1 MITFFDFWVSK
12 RYLFP
17 KTKDSFFS
25 LITILS
31 FLGISLGVATLIIVM
46 SVMNGF
52 REELTNKVLGIN
64 GHIKI
69 QLYNSSKITKYE
81 SIINSLNN
89 FSNELD
95 AQPVIITQSLL
106 STKNFSS
113 GVMLKGLKTKDI
125 SNRKLLKQKISDESF
140 KKFDNNEG
148 VLVGKKLFQRLS
160 GENKKYIK
168 LISSK
173 QIETPFGR
181 ILNSQDFKIIGTFE
195 TGMYDYDLN
204 LIILPLNL
212 LQKFLNEETSVH
224 SIEVFMNDF
233 GNIEKTIEDLNSM
246 LPDYF
251 SIVDWRRL
259 NPTLFN
265 AIAVERNVMFIIL
278 LLIIVVA
285 AFNLISSLIMLVNNK
300 KKDIGILRTLGVSK
314 TQLLKI
320 FILNGFFIGFIGTVL
335 GLVLGILFCQN
346 INQIKD
352 FFELF
357 MDSDLFSEEIYFFSQ
372 LPIIIDFKEIILIV
386 IISLLLSFV
395 ATIYPAY
402 KASKVEPIHL
412 IKWE

>member
-64 GHIKI
+64 GHLKI

-81 SIINSLNN
+81 SIVNSLNN

-95 AQPVIITQSLL
+95 AQPVIISQSLL

-113 GVMLKGLKTKDI
+113 GVMLKGLKTRDI

-233 GNIEKTIEDLNSM
+233 DNIEKTIEDLNTI

-300 KKDIGILRTLGVSK
+300 RKDIGILRTLGVSK

-352 FFELF
+352 FLELF
-357 MDSDLFSEEIYFFSQ
+357 LDSELFSEEIYFFSQ

>member
-69 QLYNSSKITKYE
+69 QLYNSSKITEYE

-148 VLVGKKLFQRLS
+148 VLVGKKLFQRL
-160 GENKKYIK
+160 GDENRKYIK

-233 GNIEKTIEDLNSM
+233 GNIEKTIEDLNTI

>member
-233 GNIEKTIEDLNSM
+233 GNIEKTIEDLNSI

-335 GLVLGILFCQN
+335 GLILGILFCQN

-402 KASKVEPIHL
+402 KASKVEPIQL

>member
-64 GHIKI
+64 GHLKI

-81 SIINSLNN
+81 SIVNSLNN

-95 AQPVIITQSLL
+95 AQPVIISQSLL

-113 GVMLKGLKTKDI
+113 GVMLKGLKTRDI

-233 GNIEKTIEDLNSM
+233 DNIEKTIEDLNTI

-300 KKDIGILRTLGVSK
+300 RKDIGILRTLGVSK

-352 FFELF
+352 FLELF
-357 MDSDLFSEEIYFFSQ
+357 LDSELFSEEIYFFSQ

-386 IISLLLSFV
+386 IISLLLSFL

>member
-233 GNIEKTIEDLNSM
+233 GNIEKTIKDLNTI

-251 SIVDWRRL
+251 SIVDWRQL

-335 GLVLGILFCQN
+335 GLVLGLLFCQN

>member
-64 GHIKI
+64 GHLKI

-81 SIINSLNN
+81 SIVNSLNN

-95 AQPVIITQSLL
+95 AQPVIISQSLL

-113 GVMLKGLKTKDI
+113 GVMLKGLKTRDI
-125 SNRKLLKQKISDESF
+125 YNRKLLKQKISDESF

-160 GENKKYIK
+160 GEDRKYIK

-233 GNIEKTIEDLNSM
+233 GDIKKTIEDISTL

-300 KKDIGILRTLGVSK
+300 RKDIGILRTLGVSK

-352 FFELF
+352 FLELF
-357 MDSDLFSEEIYFFSQ
+357 LDSDLFSEEIYFFSQ
-372 LPIIIDFKEIILIV
+372 LPIIIDFKEIISIV
-386 IISLLLSFV
+386 IISLLLSFL

>member
-69 QLYNSSKITKYE
+69 QLYNSSKITEYE

-160 GENKKYIK
+160 GENRKYIK

-181 ILNSQDFKIIGTFE
+181 ILNSQDFKIVGTFE

-233 GNIEKTIEDLNSM
+233 GNIEKTIKDLNTI

-335 GLVLGILFCQN
+335 GLVLGLLFCQN

>member
-113 GVMLKGLKTKDI
+113 GVMLKGLKTRDI
-125 SNRKLLKQKISDESF
+125 YNRKLLKQKISDESF

-233 GNIEKTIEDLNSM
+233 GNIEKTIEDLHTI

-335 GLVLGILFCQN
+335 GLILGILFCQN

-372 LPIIIDFKEIILIV
+372 LPIIIDFKEIILII
-386 IISLLLSFV
+386 IISLLLSFL

>member
-224 SIEVFMNDF
+224 SIEVFTNDF
-233 GNIEKTIEDLNSM
+233 GNIEKTIEDLNTI

-402 KASKVEPIHL
+402 KASKVDPIHL

>member
-1 MITFFDFWVSK
+1 MISFFDFWVSK

-25 LITILS
+25 LITFLS

-64 GHIKI
+64 GHLKI

-81 SIINSLNN
+81 SIVDSLNN
-89 FSNELD
+89 FSKD
-95 AQPVIITQSLL
+95 FHAQPVILSQSLL

-113 GVMLKGLKTKDI
+113 GVMLKGIKSKDLI
-125 SNRKLLKQKISDESF
+125 NRKLLKKKISEESLEKF
-140 KKFDNNEG
+140 KNNEG
-148 VLVGKKLFQRLS
+148 VLVGEKLFRRLNDKNR
-160 GENKKYIK
+160 EYIK

-181 ILNSQDFKIIGTFE
+181 MLNSQDFKIIGTFE

-212 LQKFLNEETSVH
+212 LQKYLNEENSIH
-224 SIEVFMNDF
+224 SIEVFMDDF
-233 GNIEKTIEDLNSM
+233 NNIEKTIEDLKNI

-251 SIVDWRRL
+251 SIIDWRLL

-265 AIAVERNVMFIIL
+265 AIEVERNVMFLIL

-300 KKDIGILRTLGVSK
+300 RKDIGILRTLGVSK
-314 TQLLKI
+314 IQLLKI
-320 FILNGFFIGFIGTVL
+320 FIINGFLIGFIGTML

-346 INQIKD
+346 INQIKE
-352 FFELF
+352 FLELF
-357 MDSDLFSEEIYFFSQ
+357 MNSSLFSEEIYFFSQ
-372 LPIIIDFKEIILIV
+372 LPVIIETKEIIMIV
-386 IISLLLSFV
+386 SISLLLSFMS
-395 ATIYPAY
+395 TIYPAY
-402 KASKVEPIHL
+402 KASKVEPIQL

>member
-69 QLYNSSKITKYE
+69 QLYNSSKITEYE

-89 FSNELD
+89 FSDELD

-160 GENKKYIK
+160 GENRKYIK

-233 GNIEKTIEDLNSM
+233 GNIEKTIEDLNTI

-335 GLVLGILFCQN
+335 GLVLGLLFCQN

>member
-1 MITFFDFWVSK
+1 
-12 RYLFP
+12 
-17 KTKDSFFS
+17 
-25 LITILS
+25 
-31 FLGISLGVATLIIVM
+31 
-46 SVMNGF
+46 
-52 REELTNKVLGIN
+52 
-64 GHIKI
+64 
-69 QLYNSSKITKYE
+69 
-81 SIINSLNN
+81 
-89 FSNELD
+89 
-95 AQPVIITQSLL
+95 
-106 STKNFSS
+106 
-113 GVMLKGLKTKDI
+113 
-125 SNRKLLKQKISDESF
+125 
-140 KKFDNNEG
+140 
-148 VLVGKKLFQRLS
+148 
-160 GENKKYIK
+160 
-168 LISSK
+168 
-173 QIETPFGR
+173 
-181 ILNSQDFKIIGTFE
+181 
-195 TGMYDYDLN
+195 
-204 LIILPLNL
+204 
-212 LQKFLNEETSVH
+212 
-224 SIEVFMNDF
+224 
-233 GNIEKTIEDLNSM
+233 
-246 LPDYF
+246 
-251 SIVDWRRL
+251 
-259 NPTLFN
+259 
-265 AIAVERNVMFIIL
+265 MFIIL

>member
-1 MITFFDFWVSK
+1 MISFFDFWVSK

-17 KTKDSFFS
+17 KTQDSFFS

-52 REELTNKVLGIN
+52 KEELTNKVLGIN
-64 GHIKI
+64 GHLKI
-69 QLYNSSKITKYE
+69 QLYNSSKIEKYE
-81 SIINSLNN
+81 SIINSLNS

-95 AQPVIITQSLL
+95 AQPVIISQSLL

-113 GVMLKGLKTKDI
+113 GVMIKGLKSKDI
-125 SNRKLLKQKISDESF
+125 LKRQLLKEKISDESF
-140 KKFDNNEG
+140 EKFKNNEG
-148 VLVGKKLFQRLS
+148 VLVGAKLYQRLS
-160 GENKKYIK
+160 GKNREYIK

-181 ILNSQDFKIIGTFE
+181 MLNSQDFKIIGTFE

-204 LIILPLNL
+204 LVILPLNL
-212 LQKFLNEETSVH
+212 IQKFLDEENSVH
-224 SIEVFMNDF
+224 SIEVFMDDF
-233 GNIEKTIEDLNSM
+233 RKIDKTIEDLNIV
-246 LPDYF
+246 LPNYF
-251 SIVDWRRL
+251 SVIDWRQL

-265 AIAVERNVMFIIL
+265 AIEVERNVMFLIL

-300 KKDIGILRTLGVSK
+300 RKDIGILRTLGVSK

-320 FILNGFFIGFIGTVL
+320 FIMNGFFIGFIGTIL
-335 GLVLGILFCQN
+335 GLILGILFCQN
-346 INQIKD
+346 INEIKD
-352 FFELF
+352 FLELF
-357 MDSDLFSEEIYFFSQ
+357 MDSSLFSEEIYFFSQ
-372 LPIIIDFKEIILIV
+372 LPVIIEVREIVLIV
-386 IISLLLSFV
+386 LISLFLSFV

-402 KASKVEPIHL
+402 KASKVDPIHL

>member
-81 SIINSLNN
+81 SIVNSLNN

-95 AQPVIITQSLL
+95 AQPVIISQSLL

-160 GENKKYIK
+160 GEDRKYIK

-233 GNIEKTIEDLNSM
+233 DNIEKTIEDLNTI

-352 FFELF
+352 FLELF
-357 MDSDLFSEEIYFFSQ
+357 LDSELFSEEIYFFSQ

-386 IISLLLSFV
+386 IISLLLSFL

>member
-233 GNIEKTIEDLNSM
+233 GNIEKTIEDLNTI

>member
-17 KTKDSFFS
+17 KTRDSFFS

-95 AQPVIITQSLL
+95 AQPVSITQSLL

-140 KKFDNNEG
+140 KKFENNEG

-160 GENKKYIK
+160 GENRKYIK

-335 GLVLGILFCQN
+335 GLILGILFCQN

>member
-69 QLYNSSKITKYE
+69 QLYNSSKITEYE

-160 GENKKYIK
+160 GENKKFIK

-181 ILNSQDFKIIGTFE
+181 ILNSQDFKIVGTFE

-233 GNIEKTIEDLNSM
+233 GNIEKTIEDLNTI

>member
-160 GENKKYIK
+160 GENKKFIK

-233 GNIEKTIEDLNSM
+233 GNIEKTIEDLHTI

>member
-233 GNIEKTIEDLNSM
+233 GNIEKTIEDLHTI

>member
-1 MITFFDFWVSK
+1 MTYFDS
-12 RYLFP
+12 P
-17 KTKDSFFS
+17 
-25 LITILS
+25 
-31 FLGISLGVATLIIVM
+31 
-46 SVMNGF
+46 
-52 REELTNKVLGIN
+52 
-64 GHIKI
+64 
-69 QLYNSSKITKYE
+69 
-81 SIINSLNN
+81 
-89 FSNELD
+89 
-95 AQPVIITQSLL
+95 
-106 STKNFSS
+106 
-113 GVMLKGLKTKDI
+113 
-125 SNRKLLKQKISDESF
+125 
-140 KKFDNNEG
+140 
-148 VLVGKKLFQRLS
+148 
-160 GENKKYIK
+160 
-168 LISSK
+168 
-173 QIETPFGR
+173 
-181 ILNSQDFKIIGTFE
+181 
-195 TGMYDYDLN
+195 
-204 LIILPLNL
+204 
-212 LQKFLNEETSVH
+212 H

-233 GNIEKTIEDLNSM
+233 DNIEKTIEDLNTI

-335 GLVLGILFCQN
+335 GLILGILFCQN

-357 MDSDLFSEEIYFFSQ
+357 MDADLFSEEIYFFSQ

>member
-113 GVMLKGLKTKDI
+113 GVILKGLKTKDI

-140 KKFDNNEG
+140 KKFENNEG

-233 GNIEKTIEDLNSM
+233 GNIEKTIEDLHTI

-335 GLVLGILFCQN
+335 GLILGILFCQN

>member
-69 QLYNSSKITKYE
+69 QLYNSSKITEYE

-125 SNRKLLKQKISDESF
+125 FNRKLLKQKISDESF

-160 GENKKYIK
+160 GENRKYIK

-233 GNIEKTIEDLNSM
+233 GNIEKTIEDLNTI

-335 GLVLGILFCQN
+335 GLVLGLLFCQN

-372 LPIIIDFKEIILIV
+372 LPIIIDFKEIIFIV

>member
-1 MITFFDFWVSK
+1 MISFFDFWVSK

-17 KTKDSFFS
+17 KTQDSFFS

-52 REELTNKVLGIN
+52 KEELTNKVLGIN
-64 GHIKI
+64 GHLKI
-69 QLYNSSKITKYE
+69 QLYNSSKIEKYE
-81 SIINSLNN
+81 SIINLLNS

-95 AQPVIITQSLL
+95 AQPVIISQSLL

-113 GVMLKGLKTKDI
+113 GVMIKGLKSKDI
-125 SNRKLLKQKISDESF
+125 LKRQLLKEKISDESF
-140 KKFDNNEG
+140 EKFKNNEG
-148 VLVGKKLFQRLS
+148 VLVGAKLYQRLS
-160 GENKKYIK
+160 GKNREYIK

-181 ILNSQDFKIIGTFE
+181 MLNSQDFKIIGTFE

-204 LIILPLNL
+204 LIIFPLNL
-212 LQKFLNEETSVH
+212 IQKFLDEENSVH
-224 SIEVFMNDF
+224 SIEVFMDDF
-233 GNIEKTIEDLNSM
+233 RKIGKTIEDLNIV
-246 LPDYF
+246 LPNYF
-251 SIVDWRRL
+251 SVIDWRQL

-265 AIAVERNVMFIIL
+265 AIEVERNVMFLIL

-300 KKDIGILRTLGVSK
+300 RKDIGILRTLGVSK

-320 FILNGFFIGFIGTVL
+320 FIMNGFFIGFIGTIL
-335 GLVLGILFCQN
+335 GLILGILFCQN

-352 FFELF
+352 FLELF
-357 MDSDLFSEEIYFFSQ
+357 MDSNLFSEEIYFFSQ
-372 LPIIIDFKEIILIV
+372 LPVIIEVKEIVLIV
-386 IISLLLSFV
+386 LISLFLSFV
-395 ATIYPAY
+395 ATIYPAF
-402 KASKVEPIHL
+402 KASRVEPIHL

>member
-69 QLYNSSKITKYE
+69 QLYNSSKITEYE

-160 GENKKYIK
+160 GENKKFIK

-233 GNIEKTIEDLNSM
+233 GNIEKTIEDLNTI

>member
-64 GHIKI
+64 GHLKI

-81 SIINSLNN
+81 SIVNSLNN

-95 AQPVIITQSLL
+95 AQPVIISQSLL

-113 GVMLKGLKTKDI
+113 GVMLKGLKTRDI

-160 GENKKYIK
+160 GENRKYIK

-233 GNIEKTIEDLNSM
+233 GNIEKTIEDLNTI

-300 KKDIGILRTLGVSK
+300 RKDIGILRTLGVSK

-352 FFELF
+352 FLELF
-357 MDSDLFSEEIYFFSQ
+357 LDSDLFSEEIYFFSQ

>member
-113 GVMLKGLKTKDI
+113 GVILKGLKTKDI

-233 GNIEKTIEDLNSM
+233 GNIEKTIEDLHTI

-335 GLVLGILFCQN
+335 GLILGILFCQN

>member
-1 MITFFDFWVSK
+1 MISYFDFWVSK

-64 GHIKI
+64 GHLKI
-69 QLYNSSKITKYE
+69 QLYNSSKIKKYE
-81 SIINSLNN
+81 SIVDSLNN
-89 FSNELD
+89 FSSDLD
-95 AQPVIITQSLL
+95 AQPVILSQSLL

-113 GVMLKGLKTKDI
+113 GVMLKGLKIQDILKRQLLKEKI
-125 SNRKLLKQKISDESF
+125 SNESLEKF
-140 KKFDNNEG
+140 KNNEG

-160 GENKKYIK
+160 DKNREYIK

-212 LQKFLNEETSVH
+212 LQKYLNEENSVH
-224 SIEVFMNDF
+224 SIEVFINDF
-233 GNIEKTIEDLNSM
+233 NKIENTIEDLKIL

-251 SIVDWRRL
+251 SVIDWRRL

-265 AIAVERNVMFIIL
+265 AIEVERNVMFLIL

-300 KKDIGILRTLGVSK
+300 RKDIGILRTLGVSK
-314 TQLLKI
+314 IQLLKI
-320 FILNGFFIGFIGTVL
+320 FVMNGFLIGFIGTML
-335 GLVLGILFCQN
+335 GLALGILFCQN
-346 INQIKD
+346 INQIKE

-357 MDSDLFSEEIYFFSQ
+357 MDSSLFSEEIYFFSQ
-372 LPIIIDFKEIILIV
+372 LPVIIEVKEIVLIV
-386 IISLLLSFV
+386 LISLVLSFIS
-395 ATIYPAY
+395 TIYPAY
-402 KASKVEPIHL
+402 KASKIDPIHL

>member
-69 QLYNSSKITKYE
+69 QLYNSSKITEYE

-160 GENKKYIK
+160 GENRKYIK

-233 GNIEKTIEDLNSM
+233 GNIEKTIKDLNTI

-357 MDSDLFSEEIYFFSQ
+357 MESDLFSEEIYFFSQ

>member
-17 KTKDSFFS
+17 KNKDSFFS
-25 LITILS
+25 LITIFS

-81 SIINSLNN
+81 SIINSLKN

-95 AQPVIITQSLL
+95 AQPVIVSQSLL

-113 GVMLKGLKTKDI
+113 GVMLKGLKTQDI
-125 SNRKLLKQKISDESF
+125 SNRKLLKQNISDESF
-140 KKFDNNEG
+140 KKFENNEG
-148 VLVGKKLFQRLS
+148 ILVGKKLFQRLS
-160 GENKKYIK
+160 DENRKYIK

-181 ILNSQDFKIIGTFE
+181 ILNSQDFRIIGTFE

-212 LQKFLNEETSVH
+212 LQKFLNEENSVH

-233 GNIEKTIEDLNSM
+233 VNIEKTIEDLNSI

-251 SIVDWRRL
+251 SIIDWRRL

-300 KKDIGILRTLGVSK
+300 RKDIGILRTLGVSK

-320 FILNGFFIGFIGTVL
+320 FIMNGFFIGFIGTVL
-335 GLVLGILFCQN
+335 GLVLGLLFCQY

-352 FFELF
+352 FLELF
-357 MDSDLFSEEIYFFSQ
+357 MESNLFSEEIYFFSQ
-372 LPIIIDFKEIILIV
+372 LPVIIDFKEIILIV
-386 IISLLLSFV
+386 MISLLLSFV

>member
-69 QLYNSSKITKYE
+69 QLYNSSKITEYE

-89 FSNELD
+89 FSDELD

-160 GENKKYIK
+160 GENRKYIK

-233 GNIEKTIEDLNSM
+233 GNIEKTIEDLNTI

-335 GLVLGILFCQN
+335 GLVLGLLFCQN

-386 IISLLLSFV
+386 MISLLLSFV

>member
-17 KTKDSFFS
+17 KNKDSFFS
-25 LITILS
+25 LITIFS

-81 SIINSLNN
+81 SIINSLKN

-95 AQPVIITQSLL
+95 AQPVIASQSLL

-125 SNRKLLKQKISDESF
+125 SNRKLLKQNISDESF
-140 KKFDNNEG
+140 KKFENNEG

-160 GENKKYIK
+160 GENRKYIK

-181 ILNSQDFKIIGTFE
+181 ILNSQDFRIIGTFE

-212 LQKFLNEETSVH
+212 LQKFLNEENSVH

-233 GNIEKTIEDLNSM
+233 VNIEKTIEDLNSI

-251 SIVDWRRL
+251 SIIDWRRL
-259 NPTLFN
+259 NPSLFN

-300 KKDIGILRTLGVSK
+300 RKDIGILRTLGVSK

-320 FILNGFFIGFIGTVL
+320 FIMNGFFIGFIGTVL
-335 GLVLGILFCQN
+335 GLVLGLLFCQN

-352 FFELF
+352 FLELF
-357 MDSDLFSEEIYFFSQ
+357 MDSNLFSEEIYFFSQ
-372 LPIIIDFKEIILIV
+372 LPVIIDFKEIILIV
-386 IISLLLSFV
+386 MISLLLSFV

>member
-17 KTKDSFFS
+17 KTRDSFFS

-69 QLYNSSKITKYE
+69 QLYNSSKITEYE

-113 GVMLKGLKTKDI
+113 GVMLKGLKTRDI
-125 SNRKLLKQKISDESF
+125 YNRKLLKQKISDESF

-160 GENKKYIK
+160 GENRKYIK

>member
-69 QLYNSSKITKYE
+69 QLYNSSKITEYE

-160 GENKKYIK
+160 GENRKYIK

-181 ILNSQDFKIIGTFE
+181 ILNSQDFKIVGTFE

-212 LQKFLNEETSVH
+212 LQKFLDEETSVH

-233 GNIEKTIEDLNSM
+233 DNIEKTIEDLNTI

-335 GLVLGILFCQN
+335 GLVLGLLFCQN

>member
-64 GHIKI
+64 GHLKI

-81 SIINSLNN
+81 SIVNSLNN

-95 AQPVIITQSLL
+95 AQPVIISQSLL

-113 GVMLKGLKTKDI
+113 GVMLKGLKTRDI

-160 GENKKYIK
+160 GENRKYIK

-233 GNIEKTIEDLNSM
+233 GDIKKTIEDLSTI

-386 IISLLLSFV
+386 IISLLLSFL

>member
-52 REELTNKVLGIN
+52 REELTNKVLGVN

-81 SIINSLNN
+81 SIVNSLNN
-89 FSNELD
+89 FSNEID

-181 ILNSQDFKIIGTFE
+181 ILKSQDFKIIGTFE

-233 GNIEKTIEDLNSM
+233 GNIEKTIEDLNTI

-251 SIVDWRRL
+251 SIVDWRRQ

>member
-64 GHIKI
+64 GHLKI

-81 SIINSLNN
+81 SIVNSLNN

-95 AQPVIITQSLL
+95 AQPVIISQSLL

-113 GVMLKGLKTKDI
+113 GVMLKGLKTRDI

-233 GNIEKTIEDLNSM
+233 DNIEKTIEDLNAI

-386 IISLLLSFV
+386 IISLLLSFL